1 MHSIDRQLLFK
12 FKIVVFFNKV
22 HQFEMNYAK
31 NIPVVNTGEKRSR
44 GQLLFPSINF
54 AQWVGATHDST
65 MFGRTIVSLVIN

>member
-1 MHSIDRQLLFK
+1 
-12 FKIVVFFNKV
+12 
-22 HQFEMNYAK
+22 MNYAK